1 MKESDNST
9 RKDSSNELI
18 KLLIKLRNQA
28 RVNKNFELSDQIRN
42 ELLEIGVQLNDEKKD
57 SSYKFI

>member
-28 RVNKNFELSDQIRN
+28 RVTRILSYQTK
-42 ELLEIGVQLNDEKKD
+42 LEMN
-57 SSYKFI
+57 Y